1 MKKLL
6 LLLSLFSVFAC
17 KKDKSTEEQL
27 AYDIELIK
35 KYITDKSL
43 TALSTPEGVYYTTD
57 VAGTGTHMPTPS
69 NIVTVKYKGY
79 LLDGTVFDQ
88 NTTGVDF
95 RLGSLIQGWQ
105 IGFQK
110 FKKGGKGK
118 LLIPSALGYGSTAQG
133 SIPKN
138 SVLIF
143 DVELVDIK

>member
-6 LLLSLFSVFAC
+6 LLFSLFSVFAC
-17 KKDKSTEEQL
+17 KKDKSAEEQL

-35 KYITDKSL
+35 KYISDKSL

-57 VAGTGTHMPTPS
+57 VAGTGTQMPTPS
-69 NIVTVKYKGY
+69 NIITVKYKGY

-95 RLGSLIQGWQ
+95 RLGSLIRGWQ

-118 LLIPSALGYGSTAQG
+118 LLVPSALGYGSTGQG

-138 SVLIF
+138 SVLVF

>member
-17 KKDKSTEEQL
+17 KKDKSAEEQL

-35 KYITDKSL
+35 KYISDKSL
-43 TALSTPEGVYYTTD
+43 TALSTPEGVYYTMD
-57 VAGTGTHMPTPS
+57 VVGTGTQMPTPS

-79 LLDGTVFDQ
+79 LQDGTVFDQ

-95 RLGSLIQGWQ
+95 RLGSLIRGWQ

-118 LLIPSALGYGSTAQG
+118 LLIPSALGYGSAAQG
-133 SIPKN
+133 NIPKN

>member
-17 KKDKSTEEQL
+17 KKDKSAEEQL

-57 VAGTGTHMPTPS
+57 VVGTGTQMPTPS

-88 NTTGVDF
+88 NTTGTDF
-95 RLGSLIQGWQ
+95 RLGNLIKGWQ

-118 LLIPSALGYGSTAQG
+118 LLVPSALGYGSTGQG

-138 SVLIF
+138 SVLVF
-143 DVELVDIK
+143 DVELLDIK

>member
-17 KKDKSTEEQL
+17 KKEKSAEEQL
-27 AYDIELIK
+27 AFDIELIK

-43 TALSTPEGVYYTTD
+43 TALSTPEGVYYTID
-57 VAGTGTHMPTPS
+57 IVGTGTQMPTPS
-69 NIVTVKYKGY
+69 NIVVAKYKGSF
-79 LLDGTVFDQ
+79 LDGTVFEED
-88 NTTGVDF
+88 TKGF
-95 RLGSLIQGWQ
+95 ESRLSNVILGWQ

-118 LLIPSALGYGSTAQG
+118 LLIPSGLAYGNVAQG
-133 SIPKN
+133 RIPKN

-143 DVELVDIK
+143 EIELLDIK